1 MKSSTNNMKNI
12 LFFSAM
18 AISAIAT
25 AGNEDRVG
33 SAGASHL
40 LVNPWARSA
49 AFADA
54 GISSVNGLEAT
65 YINIAG
71 LAFTDKTQIKFN
83 YSNWM
88 GSAGIAM
95 NSAGIAQR
103 ISETDVIAV
112 SVQSLNYGDI
122 PITTVAN
129 PEGNIGFFSPRAN
142 IFNVGYARSF
152 SQSIYGGIN
161 FKVISSNIS
170 NLKSTGMAIDAGI
183 RYVTGERDQ
192 IKFGIALKNV
202 GPVMHYKGDGLAQQ
216 VNYLSSGF
224 TASLE
229 ERSASFEMPSL
240 LSIGGSYDFLLG
252 GPKSKPAIG
261 TSTASSSTA
270 QHKLTL
276 ALGFT
281 ANSFSYDQFRL
292 GLDYGMIADKV
303 AFNLRGGFV
312 YEKYILSAENRS
324 NALVGPTAGFSLDAL
339 VGQNKTAL
347 GIEYCARFAGI
358 FGIIHTIGATID
370 LK

>member
-1 MKSSTNNMKNI
+1 MNIKSV
-12 LFFSAM
+12 F
-18 AISAIAT
+18 IAGAVMCSFAVN

-49 AFADA
+49 ATGDA

-65 YINIAG
+65 FTNVAG

-88 GSAGIAM
+88 GSAGISF

-103 ISETDVIAV
+103 ISESDVIAV
-112 SVQSLNYGDI
+112 SVQSMNYGDI
-122 PITTVAN
+122 AITTVAN

-142 IFNVGYARSF
+142 IFNVGYARTF
-152 SQSIYGGIN
+152 SSSIYGGIN
-161 FKVISSNIS
+161 FKVISENIS
-170 NLKSTGMAIDAGI
+170 NLKASGMAIDAGI
-183 RYVTGERDQ
+183 RYVTGEQDQ
-192 IKFGIALKNV
+192 VKFGIALKNV
-202 GPVMHYKGDGLAQQ
+202 GPVMRYKGDGLAQQ
-216 VNYLSSGF
+216 VNYISTGF

-229 ERSASFEMPSL
+229 ERSATFEMPSL
-240 LSIGGSYDFLLG
+240 LSIGGSYDFIFNE
-252 GPKSKPAIG
+252 SN
-261 TSTASSSTA
+261 
-270 QHKLTL
+270 KLVV
-276 ALGFT
+276 AAGFT

-292 GLDYGMIADKV
+292 GLDYGMSLEKV

-312 YEKYILSAENRS
+312 YEKGLFDAENRS

-339 VGQNKTAL
+339 VGKNKTAL
-347 GIEYCARFAGI
+347 GIEYATRFAGV